1 MRALMLLSLS
11 LLLCGCDLEYCLDL
25 PVTKDM
31 VIGEYDFVSADGE
44 SDRTGD
50 RLVLRKDDSYVLVRG
65 IRAGKPQSETGK
77 WSFGVSSAL
86 GKYVILS
93 RAGGGELLPAVATLN
108 GEIHLVYSGDEALW
122 FRKPKNA
129 TSREKPIETE
139 KGRRPPLGGAK

>member
-1 MRALMLLSLS
+1 MRALILLSLS
-11 LLLCGCDLEYCLDL
+11 LLLCGCDLEYCLNL

-50 RLVLRKDDSYVLVRG
+50 RLVLRKDNSYVLVHG
-65 IRAGKPQSETGK
+65 VKAGRPESETGT
-77 WSFGVSSAL
+77 WSFGSDRAA
-86 GKYVILS
+86 GKYVTLS
-93 RAGGGELLPAVATLN
+93 GNGGVLLPAVATLN
-108 GEIHLVYSGDEALW
+108 GEIHLICNFDEALW

-139 KGRRPPLGGAK
+139 KGRRPLLGGAK

>member
-1 MRALMLLSLS
+1 MRALILLSLS

-31 VIGEYDFVSADGE
+31 VIGEYDFVSASGK
-44 SDRTGD
+44 SDRIGD
-50 RLVLRKDDSYVLVRG
+50 RLVLRKDNAYVLVRG
-65 IRAGKPQSETGK
+65 VRAGRPQSETGT
-77 WSFGVSSAL
+77 WRFGVDSAL